1 MEEEFSLKWNDF
13 QENTIKTFSKL
24 RKEEDFFD
32 VTLVS
37 EDQKQMLAHRVVLSS
52 CSEYFKNILK
62 ANKHS
67 HPILC
72 LSGIKSPDLEN
83 VLDYIYQG
91 EVQIFQE
98 NIDKFLDVAQKL
110 KLDGLLANEANNQ
123 HSQSQEKNP
132 IKFDKIKQ
140 TQIFDSPTA
149 THVFEEDSFQ
159 KTDVSFAV
167 SIPVDGSSS
176 IDKIEQKIS
185 EYLGKSFNGDY
196 KCNLCGKTA
205 GKNISHMKNHIE
217 THLEGISFSCSV
229 CGKQFRSRNSLSK
242 HKTVYH
248 K

>member
-1 MEEEFSLKWNDF
+1 MIARYL
-13 QENTIKTFSKL
+13 
-24 RKEEDFFD
+24 
-32 VTLVS
+32 
-37 EDQKQMLAHRVVLSS
+37 
-52 CSEYFKNILK
+52 
-62 ANKHS
+62 
-67 HPILC
+67 
-72 LSGIKSPDLEN
+72 
-83 VLDYIYQG
+83 
-91 EVQIFQE
+91 
-98 NIDKFLDVAQKL
+98 
-110 KLDGLLANEANNQ
+110 
-123 HSQSQEKNP
+123 
-132 IKFDKIKQ
+132 KQ

-167 SIPVDGSSS
+167 SIPVHGSSS